1 MATPLEGWR
10 RGTQAE
16 YKASQEHT
24 LPPQLSLQRCYYNIL
39 YYQREKS
46 VFAVEDMGCEQ
57 AQHTTSLWAWPAS
70 WPMALLPPFIWVH
83 ALSPWKTGVCVHRAR
98 ALQLV
103 ADVTLITHA
112 HRFPR

>member
-10 RGTQAE
+10 RGAQAE

-83 ALSPWKTGVCVHRAR
+83 ALSPWKMGVCVHRAR